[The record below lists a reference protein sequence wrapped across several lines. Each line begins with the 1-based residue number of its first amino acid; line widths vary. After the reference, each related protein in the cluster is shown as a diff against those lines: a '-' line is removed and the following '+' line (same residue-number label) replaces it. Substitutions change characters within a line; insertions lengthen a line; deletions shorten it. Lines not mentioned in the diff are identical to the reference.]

1 MPYFI
6 FFQYKHPEKYVHVQ
20 VYLYDVPIVC
30 VHACIY
36 VWHLAFCDFL
46 QNVIVLYI

>member
-20 VYLYDVPIVC
+20 VYLYDVPIIIIC
-30 VHACIY
+30 VYMLVFMFGI
-36 VWHLAFCDFL
+36 WHSVTFCKMS
-46 QNVIVLYI
+46 